1 MTRTV
6 FVTILLAL
14 LSAPAIGQ
22 QPQSAQP
29 QAPQGFDQYLF
40 PPELV
45 MRYGQR
51 IGLQPG
57 QRDAITAAIQEF
69 QSAVVDLQWQMQDET
84 QQLSELLEESSVDET
99 AVLARVDRV
108 LEVERQ
114 VKRAHLTLLIR
125 IKNALTS
132 EQQYTL
138 KSLRTGGGQ

>member
-1 MTRTV
+1 MTRTA

-14 LSAPAIGQ
+14 LSAPAIAQ

-29 QAPQGFDQYLF
+29 QARQGFDQYLF

-84 QQLSELLEESSVDET
+84 Q
-99 AVLARVDRV
+99 
-108 LEVERQ
+108 
-114 VKRAHLTLLIR
+114 
-125 IKNALTS
+125 
-132 EQQYTL
+132 
-138 KSLRTGGGQ
+138 

>member
-6 FVTILLAL
+6 LVAILLGL
-14 LSAPAIGQ
+14 LSAPAIAQ
-22 QPQSAQP
+22 QPQSVQP
-29 QAPQGFDQYLF
+29 QAPQGFDQRLF

-45 MRYGQR
+45 MRYSQR
-51 IGLQPG
+51 IGLQPD

-84 QQLSELLEESSVDET
+84 QRLSALLEESSVDET
-99 AVLARVDRV
+99 AVLAQVDRV

-132 EQQYTL
+132 EQQDTL
-138 KSLRTGGGQ
+138 QSLRTGGE